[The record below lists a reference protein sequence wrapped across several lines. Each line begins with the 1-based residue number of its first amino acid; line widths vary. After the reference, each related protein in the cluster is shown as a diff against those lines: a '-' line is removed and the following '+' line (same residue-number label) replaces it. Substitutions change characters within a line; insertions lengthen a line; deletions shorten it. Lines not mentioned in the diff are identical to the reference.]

1 MRTKTAVKIL
11 ADICMTVL
19 LMLLMAFELIGR
31 AAHEWIG
38 TGMFILFIIHHILNT
53 KWSRSL
59 LRGKYTPFRIF
70 QTASAVS
77 ALLFMLGSFISAL
90 LISREV
96 FAFLPVS
103 SGQAFGGT
111 LHMLC
116 AYWGFVILSL
126 HLGLHWNSIIGM
138 AGRLVKKAFRA
149 RRNILRILG
158 TAIALY
164 GVYAFFR
171 REIPGY
177 LFLRTQFIF
186 FDFSEPLIFFF
197 LDYLSI
203 MGMFVWT
210 GHYLSKGALSLQ
222 AKK

>member
-1 MRTKTAVKIL
+1 
-11 ADICMTVL
+11 MTVL

>member
-1 MRTKTAVKIL
+1 
-11 ADICMTVL
+11 
-19 LMLLMAFELIGR
+19 MLLMAFELIGR

>member
-1 MRTKTAVKIL
+1 
-11 ADICMTVL
+11 MTVL

-126 HLGLHWNSIIGM
+126 SG
-138 AGRLVKKAFRA
+138 K
-149 RRNILRILG
+149 
-158 TAIALY
+158 
-164 GVYAFFR
+164 
-171 REIPGY
+171 
-177 LFLRTQFIF
+177 
-186 FDFSEPLIFFF
+186 
-197 LDYLSI
+197 
-203 MGMFVWT
+203 
-210 GHYLSKGALSLQ
+210 
-222 AKK
+222 

>member
-38 TGMFILFIIHHILNT
+38 TGMFILFIFHHILNT

-59 LRGKYTPFRIF
+59 FRGKYTPFRIF

-103 SGQAFGGT
+103 SGQAFGRT

-138 AGRLVKKAFRA
+138 AGRLVKKASRA

-158 TAIALY
+158 TAIAL
-164 GVYAFFR
+164 YAFFR

-177 LFLRTQFIF
+177 LFLRTQFVF

-203 MGMFVWT
+203 MGLFVWT

>member
-1 MRTKTAVKIL
+1 
-11 ADICMTVL
+11 
-19 LMLLMAFELIGR
+19 
-31 AAHEWIG
+31 
-38 TGMFILFIIHHILNT
+38 
-53 KWSRSL
+53 
-59 LRGKYTPFRIF
+59 
-70 QTASAVS
+70 
-77 ALLFMLGSFISAL
+77 
-90 LISREV
+90 
-96 FAFLPVS
+96 
-103 SGQAFGGT
+103 
-111 LHMLC
+111 
-116 AYWGFVILSL
+116 
-126 HLGLHWNSIIGM
+126 M
-138 AGRLVKKAFRA
+138 AGRLVKKASRA

-177 LFLRTQFIF
+177 LFLRTQFVF

-203 MGMFVWT
+203 MGLFVWT